1 MPCDHDSVFEAMEK
15 HIEGLLWQAQECLWL
30 SCRMAKF
37 TSSADLSVRL
47 FALGEKSLRKTKP
60 SPEHS
65 FGWPSFLL
73 DAQTQ
78 GLRDYLVDKV
88 LLFTERFPSQ
98 LTQCIT
104 CTEQDKTLV
113 LPVVLLPMS
122 CCVAELLSRFNCQV
136 ALTYFCRGRVY
147 AHAENERR
155 CSELVVESA

>member
-1 MPCDHDSVFEAMEK
+1 
-15 HIEGLLWQAQECLWL
+15 
-30 SCRMAKF
+30 MAKF

-98 LTQCIT
+98 LTPCIT

-113 LPVVLLPMS
+113 LPVALLPMS
-122 CCVAELLSRFNCQV
+122 CCVGAVSLGWWQQTLGASQ
-136 ALTYFCRGRVY
+136 ALVHERGHGVGLGMR
-147 AHAENERR
+147 
-155 CSELVVESA
+155 